1 MTTNLQSGNES
12 KAQTYAL
19 GAMVGA
25 MVGMVA
31 AYLYSRAVEEE
42 RGSGG
47 EVQPLQVGQLIT
59 IGLALLGIVRQI
71 TEMGRPTSGRK
82 RR

>member
-1 MTTNLQSGNES
+1 MTTNLQSGTEN

-25 MVGMVA
+25 LLGMVA
-31 AYLYSRAVEEE
+31 AYLYARAAEEE
-42 RGSGG
+42 RLGG
-47 EVQPLQVGQLIT
+47 GDVRPLQVGQIIT
-59 IGLALLGIVRQI
+59 IGLAVLGIVRQI
-71 TEMGRPTSGRK
+71 TEMGRPSAGKK